1 MTVDGV
7 NVWMVFGEGK
17 TATCGGRRER
27 EVSKPLLVVV
37 KSVFDFVVRGFL
49 KKVSG
54 NEMGGEQL
62 VVKFDLLAEL
72 GLKCRPE
79 ILVRQERNF
88 EGQIGFGNG

>member
-1 MTVDGV
+1 MTVDGI
-7 NVWMVFGEGK
+7 NVWVLLGK
-17 TATCGGRRER
+17 GKATTSGGWREC